1 MAKARTTRSKAKTA
15 ERFPATDEQ
24 KETSKPKAPAK
35 EKSREELDK
44 ERTITA
50 EKMILEARQQLVDAM
65 LLMQKR
71 QHNAGTKYS
80 NIQKAIKS
88 LQVFQDA

>member
-24 KETSKPKAPAK
+24 KETPKPKAP

-44 ERTITA
+44 ERTVTA
-50 EKMILEARQQLVDAM
+50 EKMILEARKKLVDAM